1 LADHESTI
9 PDDAPLLLCD
19 LAGIPEQLIGPVVLA
34 LIERFDRI
42 VQRRRGAHVRA
53 RPSGHG
59 GGWEGRSFVVL
70 DEGWKFVRAAAA
82 GHWLNEWARR
92 ARHYD
97 CALIALTQHL
107 QDFATQHGQALI
119 RNSVLRIQFQTAP
132 DELTTLTEALGWTEE
147 DIQTVSQE
155 LETRKGYY
163 STCYLDSEIGGRTK
177 VRVLFGDMEYWVCSN
192 DPFRD
197 QPVRS
202 LALEEADGDP
212 WRALRLLCDPAWHR
226 ARHHQVEAA
235 LDAAEAGASELPGD
249 LY

>member
-1 LADHESTI
+1 M
-9 PDDAPLLLCD
+9 
-19 LAGIPEQLIGPVVLA
+19 VLA
-34 LIERFDRI
+34 LIERFDRV
-42 VQRRRGAHVRA
+42 VQRRRGTHLNRA
-53 RPSGHG
+53 ARRH
-59 GGWEGRSFVVL
+59 GWEGRSFVVL

-107 QDFATQHGQALI
+107 QDFATEHGQALI

-132 DELTTLTEALGWTEE
+132 DELAALVETLGWGDE
-147 DIQTVSQE
+147 DVQTVSQE

-163 STCYLDSEIGGRTK
+163 STCYLDSEVNGRTK

-197 QPVRS
+197 QPVRA
-202 LALEEADGDP
+202 LALQEAAGDP

-226 ARHHQVEAA
+226 ARQDAVEDAI
-235 LDAAEAGASELPGD
+235 DAAEESAAELSAGTI
-249 LY
+249 